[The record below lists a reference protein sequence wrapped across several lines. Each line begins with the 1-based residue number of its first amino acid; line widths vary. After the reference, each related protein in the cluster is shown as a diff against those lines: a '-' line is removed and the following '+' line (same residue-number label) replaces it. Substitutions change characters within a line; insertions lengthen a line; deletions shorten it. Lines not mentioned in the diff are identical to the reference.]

1 MDLSPVHLHLMLNH
15 IPVLGTLLFAPLV
28 LFWGLLRRSREVTRV
43 GLVLAV
49 LLAVTA
55 VPIYLTG
62 EPAEN
67 QLERQPWFD
76 KQRVEAHE
84 ERAEVGLIAVLITG
98 AVALGALW
106 VARGGRPDRP
116 GLATVV
122 LLGLVVSAALFAM
135 AALAGGEIRHDE
147 IRPAMT
153 GGGSVTTCRAL
164 PQSDCASPIFPLRSC
179 WRWPLAPRTAQ
190 RPMRRLSARGIS

>member
-1 MDLSPVHLHLMLNH
+1 MDLSPAHLHLMLNH

-28 LFWGLLRRSREVTRV
+28 VGWGLLRRSRDITRV

-62 EPAEN
+62 EPAED
-67 QLERQPWFD
+67 QLERRPWFD

-84 ERAEVGLIAVLITG
+84 ERAEIGLIAVLITG
-98 AVALGALW
+98 AAALGALW
-106 VARGGRPDRP
+106 VGRGGRPDRP
-116 GLATVV
+116 GLAAVV
-122 LLGLVVSAALFAM
+122 LLGLVVSAALFAL

-147 IRPAMT
+147 IRNAVT
-153 GGGSVTTCRAL
+153 GT
-164 PQSDCASPIFPLRSC
+164 
-179 WRWPLAPRTAQ
+179 AP
-190 RPMRRLSARGIS
+190 S